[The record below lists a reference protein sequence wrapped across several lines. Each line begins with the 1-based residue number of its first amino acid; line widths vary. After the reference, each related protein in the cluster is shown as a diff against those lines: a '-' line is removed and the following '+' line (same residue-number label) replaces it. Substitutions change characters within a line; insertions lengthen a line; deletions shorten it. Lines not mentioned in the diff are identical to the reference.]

1 MIKNILITGADGQDG
16 KIILQKLYKRKIN
29 LILID
34 KRFKKKIRKKN
45 INYFEINLKDKK
57 KLEKLFKFYKVNV
70 VLNLASNNPNYRQN
84 NYHKHYLENIN
95 NSKNLIDNLTK
106 YKNEVR
112 FISCSS
118 SRIFRKKN
126 GLVNE
131 NSNISVN
138 DFYSK
143 FRIETNDY
151 LIKTKKRNKNFDF
164 TNVILFNHD
173 SLFRS
178 NRFLLPRVIFALISK
193 NQKFLNQIIKENIVM
208 DYSHAEDICDALI
221 KILFLKKKINNI
233 ILSSGNK
240 TYINDIIKYLIKKNK
255 LDLKLNYN
263 DIKKRYCL
271 IGNNTYA
278 KKTLNW
284 KIKKNI
290 FLAAQEIFKKNIFYS
305 FIKKKL

>member
-1 MIKNILITGADGQDG
+1 MIKNILITGANGQDG
-16 KIILQKLYKRKIN
+16 KIIIKKLYKKKIN

-34 KRFKKKIRKKN
+34 KTFEKKIKKKN

-57 KLEKLFKFYKVNV
+57 KIEKLFKLYKVDV
-70 VLNLASNNPNYRQN
+70 VLNLASNNPNYSQN
-84 NYHKHYLENIN
+84 SYHKHYLENIN

-106 YKNEVR
+106 YKNEVK

-118 SRIFRKKN
+118 SRIFKKKN

-131 NSNISVN
+131 NSNISAN

-151 LIKTKKRNKNFDF
+151 LIKTKKKNKNFDF

-178 NRFLLPRVIFALISK
+178 NRFLLPRIIFALICK
-193 NQKFLNQIIKENIVM
+193 NQKFLNKIIKENIVM

-221 KILFLKKKINNI
+221 KILFLKKKIKNI
-233 ILSSGNK
+233 ILSSGKK
-240 TYINDIIKYLIKKNK
+240 TYVNDIIKYLIKKNK
-255 LDLKLNYN
+255 LELKLNYN
-263 DIKKRYCL
+263 NIKKRYCI
-271 IGNNTYA
+271 IGNNAYA
-278 KKTLNW
+278 KKTLRW

-290 FLAAQEIFKKNIFYS
+290 FIAAQEIFKKKIFL

>member
-1 MIKNILITGADGQDG
+1 MIKNILITGANGQDG

-45 INYFEINLKDKK
+45 VKYFEINLKDKN
-57 KLEKLFKFYKVNV
+57 KLEKLFKFYKVEV

-84 NYHKHYLENIN
+84 SYNKHYLENIN
-95 NSKNLIDNLTK
+95 NSKNLIDNLIK

-233 ILSSGNK
+233 ILSSGKK

-255 LDLKLNYN
+255 LELKLNYN
-263 DIKKRYCL
+263 NIKKRYCI
-271 IGNNTYA
+271 IGDNTYA
-278 KKTLNW
+278 KKTLKW

-290 FLAAQEIFKKNIFYS
+290 FLAAQEIFKKNIFFS
-305 FIKKKL
+305 FVKKKP

>member
-1 MIKNILITGADGQDG
+1 MIKNILITGANGQDG

-45 INYFEINLKDKK
+45 INYFELNLKDKK
-57 KLEKLFKFYKVNV
+57 KLKKLFNLYKVDV
-70 VLNLASNNPNYRQN
+70 VLNLASNNPNYGQN
-84 NYHKHYLENIN
+84 SYHNHYLENIN
-95 NSKNLIDNLTK
+95 NSKNLIDNLTNI
-106 YKNEVR
+106 KNEIR

-118 SRIFRKKN
+118 SRIFKKKN

-131 NSNISVN
+131 NSNISAN

-143 FRIETNDY
+143 FRIETNNY
-151 LIKTKKRNKNFDF
+151 LIKTKKKNKNFDF

-178 NRFLLPRVIFALISK
+178 NRFLLPRIIFAIISK

-221 KILFLKKKINNI
+221 KILFSKRKIKNI
-233 ILSSGNK
+233 ILSSGKK
-240 TYINDIIKYLIKKNK
+240 TYVNDIIKYLIKKNK

-263 DIKKRYCL
+263 NIKKKNCI

-278 KKTLNW
+278 KKTLKW

-290 FLAAQEIFKKNIFYS
+290 FLAAQEIYKKNIFS
-305 FIKKKL
+305 IC

>member
-1 MIKNILITGADGQDG
+1 MIKNILITGANGQDG

-45 INYFEINLKDKK
+45 VKYFEINLRDKN
-57 KLEKLFKFYKVNV
+57 KLEKLFKIYKVEV
-70 VLNLASNNPNYRQN
+70 VLNLASNNPNYLQN
-84 NYHKHYLENIN
+84 SYNKHYLENIN
-95 NSKNLIDNLTK
+95 NSKNLIDNLIE
-106 YKNEVR
+106 YKNKVR

-193 NQKFLNQIIKENIVM
+193 NQKFLNRIIKENIVM

-221 KILFLKKKINNI
+221 KILFLKKKIKNI
-233 ILSSGNK
+233 ILSSGKK

-255 LDLKLNYN
+255 LELKLNYN
-263 DIKKRYCL
+263 NIKKRYCI
-271 IGNNTYA
+271 IGDNTYA
-278 KKTLNW
+278 KKTLKW

-290 FLAAQEIFKKNIFYS
+290 FLAAQEIFKKNIFFS
-305 FIKKKL
+305 FVKKKP

>member
-1 MIKNILITGADGQDG
+1 MIKNILITGANGQDG

-45 INYFEINLKDKK
+45 INYFELNLKDKK
-57 KLEKLFKFYKVNV
+57 KLKKLFNLYKVDV
-70 VLNLASNNPNYRQN
+70 VLNLASNNPNYGQN
-84 NYHKHYLENIN
+84 SYHNHYLENIN
-95 NSKNLIDNLTK
+95 NSKNLIDNLTNI
-106 YKNEVR
+106 KNEIR

-118 SRIFRKKN
+118 SRIFKKKN

-131 NSNISVN
+131 NSNISIN

-178 NRFLLPRVIFALISK
+178 NRFLLPRIIFAIISK

-221 KILFLKKKINNI
+221 KILFSKRKIKNI
-233 ILSSGNK
+233 ILSSGKK
-240 TYINDIIKYLIKKNK
+240 TYVNDIIKYLIKKNK

-263 DIKKRYCL
+263 NIKKKNCI

-278 KKTLNW
+278 KKTLKW

-290 FLAAQEIFKKNIFYS
+290 FLAAQEIYKKNIFS
-305 FIKKKL
+305 IC

>member
-1 MIKNILITGADGQDG
+1 MIKNILITGANGQDG

-34 KRFKKKIRKKN
+34 KRFKKKIRKNN
-45 INYFEINLKDKK
+45 IKYFEINLKDKK

-70 VLNLASNNPNYRQN
+70 VLNLASNNPNYGQN
-84 NYHKHYLENIN
+84 SYHKHYLENIN

-131 NSNISVN
+131 NSNIYAN

-143 FRIETNDY
+143 FRIEANKY
-151 LIKTKKRNKNFDF
+151 LIKIKKKNKNFDF

-173 SLFRS
+173 SFFRS
-178 NRFLLPRVIFALISK
+178 NRFLLPRIIFALISK
-193 NQKFLNQIIKENIVM
+193 DQKFLNQIIKENIVM

-221 KILFLKKKINNI
+221 KILFFKKKIKNI
-233 ILSSGNK
+233 ILSSGKK
-240 TYINDIIKYLIKKNK
+240 TYVNDIIKYLIKKNK

-263 DIKKRYCL
+263 NIKKKYCL
-271 IGNNTYA
+271 VGNNTYA

-284 KIKKNI
+284 KIKKDI
-290 FLAAQEIFKKNIFYS
+290 FLAAQEIFKKNIFYK

>member
-1 MIKNILITGADGQDG
+1 LIKNILITGANGQDG
-16 KIILQKLYKRKIN
+16 KIILQKLLKRKIN

-34 KRFKKKIRKKN
+34 KKFKKKIRKKN
-45 INYFEINLKDKK
+45 IKYFEINLKDKK
-57 KLEKLFKFYKVNV
+57 KLEKLFKFYKVDV

-84 NYHKHYLENIN
+84 SYHKHYLENIN
-95 NSKNLIDNLTK
+95 ICKNLIDNITK
-106 YKNEVR
+106 YKNEVK

-131 NSNISVN
+131 NSNISAN

-143 FRIETNDY
+143 FRIETNNY

-164 TNVILFNHD
+164 TNTILFNHD

-178 NRFLLPRVIFALISK
+178 KKFLLPRIIFALISK
-193 NQKFLNQIIKENIVM
+193 NQKFLDQIIKENIVM
-208 DYSHAEDICDALI
+208 DYSHAEDICNALI

-233 ILSSGNK
+233 ILSSGKK
-240 TYINDIIKYLIKKNK
+240 TYVNDIIKYLIKKNK

-263 DIKKRYCL
+263 NIKKKNCI
-271 IGNNTYA
+271 IGNNTHA
-278 KKTLNW
+278 KKILKW

-290 FLAAQEIFKKNIFYS
+290 FLAAQEIYKKNIFFS
-305 FIKKKL
+305 FVKKKL

>member
-1 MIKNILITGADGQDG
+1 MIKNILITGANGQDG

-57 KLEKLFKFYKVNV
+57 KIEQLFKLYKVDV
-70 VLNLASNNPNYRQN
+70 VLNLASNNPNYSQN
-84 NYHKHYLENIN
+84 SYHKHYLENIN

-106 YKNEVR
+106 YKNEVK

-118 SRIFRKKN
+118 SRIFKKKN

-131 NSNISVN
+131 NSNISAN

-178 NRFLLPRVIFALISK
+178 NRFLLPRIIFALICK
-193 NQKFLNQIIKENIVM
+193 NQKFLNKIIKENIVM

-221 KILFLKKKINNI
+221 KILFLKKKIKNI
-233 ILSSGNK
+233 ILSSGKK
-240 TYINDIIKYLIKKNK
+240 TYVNDIIKYLIKKNK
-255 LDLKLNYN
+255 LELKLNYN
-263 DIKKRYCL
+263 NIKKRYCI
-271 IGNNTYA
+271 IGNNAYA
-278 KKTLNW
+278 KKTLRW

-290 FLAAQEIFKKNIFYS
+290 FLAAQEIFKKKIFL

>member
-1 MIKNILITGADGQDG
+1 MIKNILITGANGQDG

-34 KRFKKKIRKKN
+34 KRFKKKIKRKN

-57 KLEKLFKFYKVNV
+57 KLEKLFKYYKVDV

-84 NYHKHYLENIN
+84 SYRKHYLENIN
-95 NSKNLIDNLTK
+95 NFKNLINNLIK
-106 YKNEVR
+106 YKNEVK

-131 NSNISVN
+131 NSNISIN

-193 NQKFLNQIIKENIVM
+193 NQRFLNRIIKENIVM

-221 KILFLKKKINNI
+221 KILFYKKKIKNI
-233 ILSSGNK
+233 ILSSGKK

-263 DIKKRYCL
+263 NIKKSYCI
-271 IGNNTYA
+271 IGDNSYA
-278 KKTLNW
+278 KKTLKW

-290 FLAAQEIFKKNIFYS
+290 FLAAQEIFKKNIFFS
-305 FIKKKL
+305 FVKKKP

>member
-1 MIKNILITGADGQDG
+1 MIKNILITGANGQDG

-34 KRFKKKIRKKN
+34 KRFKKKIRKNN
-45 INYFEINLKDKK
+45 IKYFEINLKDKK
-57 KLEKLFKFYKVNV
+57 KLEKLFKFYKVDI

-84 NYHKHYLENIN
+84 SYHKHYLENIN

-118 SRIFRKKN
+118 SRIFKKKN

-131 NSNISVN
+131 NSNIYAN

-143 FRIETNDY
+143 FRIETNKY
-151 LIKTKKRNKNFDF
+151 LIKIKKKNKNFDF

-173 SLFRS
+173 SFFRS
-178 NRFLLPRVIFALISK
+178 NRFLLPRIIFALISK
-193 NQKFLNQIIKENIVM
+193 DQKFLNQIIKENIVM

-221 KILFLKKKINNI
+221 KILFFKKKIKNI
-233 ILSSGNK
+233 ILSSGKK
-240 TYINDIIKYLIKKNK
+240 TYVNDIIKYLIKKNK

-263 DIKKRYCL
+263 NIKKRYCL

-290 FLAAQEIFKKNIFYS
+290 FLAAQEIFKKNIFFS
-305 FIKKKL
+305 FVKKKL

>member
-1 MIKNILITGADGQDG
+1 MIKNILITGANGQDG

-34 KRFKKKIRKKN
+34 KRFKKKIKKKN

-57 KLEKLFKFYKVNV
+57 KLEKLFKFYKVDV

-84 NYHKHYLENIN
+84 SYRKHYLENIN
-95 NSKNLIDNLTK
+95 NFKNLIDNLIK
-106 YKNEVR
+106 YKNEVK

-131 NSNISVN
+131 NSNISIN

-143 FRIETNDY
+143 FRIKSNDY

-178 NRFLLPRVIFALISK
+178 NRFLLPRTIFALISK
-193 NQKFLNQIIKENIVM
+193 NQKFLNKIIKENIVM

-221 KILFLKKKINNI
+221 KILFSKKKIKNI
-233 ILSSGNK
+233 ILSSGKK
-240 TYINDIIKYLIKKNK
+240 TYVNDIIKYLIKKNK

-263 DIKKRYCL
+263 NTKKRNCL

-278 KKTLNW
+278 KKTLKW

-290 FLAAQEIFKKNIFYS
+290 FFAAQEIFKKNVFFS
-305 FIKKKL
+305 FVKKKL

>member
-1 MIKNILITGADGQDG
+1 MIKNILITGANGQDG

-45 INYFEINLKDKK
+45 VKYFEINLKDKK
-57 KLEKLFKFYKVNV
+57 KLEKLFNLYKVDV
-70 VLNLASNNPNYRQN
+70 VLNLASNNPNYGQN
-84 NYHKHYLENIN
+84 SYHNHYLENIN
-95 NSKNLIDNLTK
+95 NSKNLIDNLTNI
-106 YKNEVR
+106 KNEIR

-118 SRIFRKKN
+118 SRIFKKKN

-178 NRFLLPRVIFALISK
+178 NRFLLPRIIFAIISK

-221 KILFLKKKINNI
+221 KILFSKRKIKNI
-233 ILSSGNK
+233 ILSSGKK
-240 TYINDIIKYLIKKNK
+240 TYVNDIIKYLIKKNK

-263 DIKKRYCL
+263 NIKKKNCI

-278 KKTLNW
+278 KKTLKW

-290 FLAAQEIFKKNIFYS
+290 FLAAQEIYKKNIFS
-305 FIKKKL
+305 IC

>member
-1 MIKNILITGADGQDG
+1 LIKNILITGANGQDG

-34 KRFKKKIRKKN
+34 KRFKKKIRKNN
-45 INYFEINLKDKK
+45 IKYFEINLKDKK

-70 VLNLASNNPNYRQN
+70 VLNLASNNPNYGQN
-84 NYHKHYLENIN
+84 SYLKHYLENIN

-118 SRIFRKKN
+118 SRIFKKKN
-126 GLVNE
+126 GIVNE
-131 NSNISVN
+131 NSNIYAN

-143 FRIETNDY
+143 FRIETNKY
-151 LIKTKKRNKNFDF
+151 LIKTKKKNKNFDF

-173 SLFRS
+173 SFFR
-178 NRFLLPRVIFALISK
+178 NNKFLLPRIIFALISK
-193 NQKFLNQIIKENIVM
+193 DQKFLNQIIKENIVM

-221 KILFLKKKINNI
+221 KILFFKKKIKNI
-233 ILSSGNK
+233 ILSSGKK
-240 TYINDIIKYLIKKNK
+240 TYVNDIIKYLIKKNK

-263 DIKKRYCL
+263 NIKKRYCL
-271 IGNNTYA
+271 VGNNTYA

-290 FLAAQEIFKKNIFYS
+290 FLAAQEIFKKNIFYK

>member
-1 MIKNILITGADGQDG
+1 LIKNILITGANGQDG
-16 KIILQKLYKRKIN
+16 KIILQKLYRRKIN

-34 KRFKKKIRKKN
+34 KKFKKKIRKKN

-57 KLEKLFKFYKVNV
+57 KLEKLFKFYKVDV
-70 VLNLASNNPNYRQN
+70 VLNLASNNPNYGQN
-84 NYHKHYLENIN
+84 SYRKHYLENIN

-106 YKNEVR
+106 YKNEVK

-118 SRIFRKKN
+118 SRIFRKKY

-131 NSNISVN
+131 NSNISAN

-143 FRIETNDY
+143 FRIETNKY
-151 LIKTKKRNKNFDF
+151 LIKIKKKNKNFDF

-178 NRFLLPRVIFALISK
+178 NRFLLPRIVFALISK
-193 NQKFLNQIIKENIVM
+193 NQKFLNSIIKENIVM

-221 KILFLKKKINNI
+221 KILFLKKKIKNI
-233 ILSSGNK
+233 ILSSGK
-240 TYINDIIKYLIKKNK
+240 QTYVNDIIKYLIKKNNLNLK
-255 LDLKLNYN
+255 LDYN
-263 DIKKRYCL
+263 DIKKRYCI
-271 IGNNTYA
+271 IGNNSYA

-290 FLAAQEIFKKNIFYS
+290 FFAAQEIFKKNIFFS
-305 FIKKKL
+305 FTKKTL

>member
-1 MIKNILITGADGQDG
+1 MIKNILITGANGQDG

-45 INYFEINLKDKK
+45 VKYFEINLKDKN
-57 KLEKLFKFYKVNV
+57 KLEKLFKFYKVEV

-84 NYHKHYLENIN
+84 SYNKHYLENIN
-95 NSKNLIDNLTK
+95 NSKNLIDNLIK

-255 LDLKLNYN
+255 LELKLNYN
-263 DIKKRYCL
+263 NIKKRYCI
-271 IGNNTYA
+271 IGDNTYA
-278 KKTLNW
+278 KKTLKW

-290 FLAAQEIFKKNIFYS
+290 FLAAQEIFKKNIFFS
-305 FIKKKL
+305 FVKKKP

>member
-1 MIKNILITGADGQDG
+1 LIKNILITGADGQDG

-131 NSNISVN
+131 NSNISAN

-143 FRIETNDY
+143 FRIETNKY

-164 TNVILFNHD
+164 TNAILFNHD

-178 NRFLLPRVIFALISK
+178 NRFLLPRIIFALISK
-193 NQKFLNQIIKENIVM
+193 NQKYLNQIIKENIVM

-221 KILFLKKKINNI
+221 KILFFEKKIKNI
-233 ILSSGNK
+233 ILSSGKK
-240 TYINDIIKYLIKKNK
+240 TYVNDIIKYLIKKNK

>member
-1 MIKNILITGADGQDG
+1 M
-16 KIILQKLYKRKIN
+16 
-29 LILID
+29 
-34 KRFKKKIRKKN
+34 
-45 INYFEINLKDKK
+45 
-57 KLEKLFKFYKVNV
+57 FKFYKVDV

-84 NYHKHYLENIN
+84 SYRKHYLENIN
-95 NSKNLIDNLTK
+95 NFKNLIDNLIK
-106 YKNEVR
+106 YKNEVK

-131 NSNISVN
+131 NSNISIN

-178 NRFLLPRVIFALISK
+178 NRFLLPRTIFALISK

-221 KILFLKKKINNI
+221 KILFSKKKIK
-233 ILSSGNK
+233 IL
-240 TYINDIIKYLIKKNK
+240 YLV
-255 LDLKLNYN
+255 
-263 DIKKRYCL
+263 
-271 IGNNTYA
+271 
-278 KKTLNW
+278 
-284 KIKKNI
+284 
-290 FLAAQEIFKKNIFYS
+290 QV
-305 FIKKKL
+305 KKLM

>member
-1 MIKNILITGADGQDG
+1 MIKNILITGANGQDG

-34 KRFKKKIRKKN
+34 KRFKKKIKRKN

-57 KLEKLFKFYKVNV
+57 KLEKLFKFYKVDV

-84 NYHKHYLENIN
+84 SYRKHYLENIN
-95 NSKNLIDNLTK
+95 NFKNLIDNLIK
-106 YKNEVR
+106 YKNEVK

-131 NSNISVN
+131 NSNISIN

-178 NRFLLPRVIFALISK
+178 NRFLLPRTIFALISK
-193 NQKFLNQIIKENIVM
+193 NQKFLNQIVKENIVM

-221 KILFLKKKINNI
+221 KILFSKKKIKNI
-233 ILSSGNK
+233 ILSSGKK

-255 LDLKLNYN
+255 LELKLNYN
-263 DIKKRYCL
+263 NIKKRHCI
-271 IGNNTYA
+271 IGDNTYA
-278 KKTLNW
+278 KKTLKW

-290 FLAAQEIFKKNIFYS
+290 FLAAQEIFKKNIFFS
-305 FIKKKL
+305 FVKKKF

>member
-1 MIKNILITGADGQDG
+1 MIKNILITGANGQDG

-34 KRFKKKIRKKN
+34 KRFKKKIKRKN

-57 KLEKLFKFYKVNV
+57 KLEKLFKFYKVDV

-84 NYHKHYLENIN
+84 SYRKHYLENIN
-95 NSKNLIDNLTK
+95 NFKNLIDNLIK
-106 YKNEVR
+106 YKNEVK

-131 NSNISVN
+131 NSNISIN

-178 NRFLLPRVIFALISK
+178 NRFLLPRTIFALISK
-193 NQKFLNQIIKENIVM
+193 NQKFLNQIVKENIVM

-221 KILFLKKKINNI
+221 KILFSKKKIKNI
-233 ILSSGNK
+233 ILSSGKK

-255 LDLKLNYN
+255 LELKLNN
-263 DIKKRYCL
+263 NNIKKRHCI
-271 IGNNTYA
+271 IGDNTYA
-278 KKTLNW
+278 KKTLKW

-290 FLAAQEIFKKNIFYS
+290 FLAAQEIFKKNIFFS
-305 FIKKKL
+305 FVKKKF

>member
-1 MIKNILITGADGQDG
+1 MIKNILITGANGQDG
-16 KIILQKLYKRKIN
+16 KIIIKKLYKKKIN

-34 KRFKKKIRKKN
+34 KTFEKKIKKKN

-57 KLEKLFKFYKVNV
+57 KIEKLFKLYKVDV
-70 VLNLASNNPNYRQN
+70 VLNLASNNPNYSQN
-84 NYHKHYLENIN
+84 SYHKHYLENIN

-106 YKNEVR
+106 YKNEVK

-118 SRIFRKKN
+118 SRIFKKKN

-131 NSNISVN
+131 NSNISAN

-178 NRFLLPRVIFALISK
+178 NRFLLPRIIFALICK
-193 NQKFLNQIIKENIVM
+193 NQKFLNKIIKENIVM

-221 KILFLKKKINNI
+221 KILFLKKKIKNI
-233 ILSSGNK
+233 ILSSGKK
-240 TYINDIIKYLIKKNK
+240 TYVNDIIKYLIKKNK
-255 LDLKLNYN
+255 LELKLNYN
-263 DIKKRYCL
+263 NIKKRYCI
-271 IGNNTYA
+271 IGNNAYA
-278 KKTLNW
+278 KKTLRW

-290 FLAAQEIFKKNIFYS
+290 FLAAQEIFKKKIFL

>member
-1 MIKNILITGADGQDG
+1 LIKNILITGANGQDG

-45 INYFEINLKDKK
+45 IKYFEINLKDKK
-57 KLEKLFKFYKVNV
+57 KLEKLFKFYKVDV

-84 NYHKHYLENIN
+84 SYYKHYLENIN
-95 NSKNLIDNLTK
+95 NFKNLIDNLTK

-118 SRIFRKKN
+118 SRIFRKKT

-131 NSNISVN
+131 NSNISAN

-151 LIKTKKRNKNFDF
+151 LIKTIKKNKNFDF

-178 NRFLLPRVIFALISK
+178 NRFLLPRIILALISK

-221 KILFLKKKINNI
+221 KILFFKKKIKNI
-233 ILSSGNK
+233 ILSSGKK
-240 TYINDIIKYLIKKNK
+240 TFINDIIKYLIKKNK

-263 DIKKRYCL
+263 NIKKKYCI

-278 KKTLNW
+278 KKTLGW

-290 FLAAQEIFKKNIFYS
+290 FLAAQEIFKKNIFSS
-305 FIKKKL
+305 FVKKKL

>member
-45 INYFEINLKDKK
+45 INYFEINLKDKN
-57 KLEKLFKFYKVNV
+57 KLEKLFKFYKVEV

-84 NYHKHYLENIN
+84 SYNKHYLENIN
-95 NSKNLIDNLTK
+95 NSKNLIDNLIK

-131 NSNISVN
+131 NSNISAN

-143 FRIETNDY
+143 FRIETNKY

-164 TNVILFNHD
+164 TNAILFNHD

-178 NRFLLPRVIFALISK
+178 NRFLLPRIIFALISK
-193 NQKFLNQIIKENIVM
+193 NQKYLNQIIKENIVM

-221 KILFLKKKINNI
+221 KILFFE
-233 ILSSGNK
+233 
-240 TYINDIIKYLIKKNK
+240 KKNK
-255 LDLKLNYN
+255 KY
-263 DIKKRYCL
+263 Y
-271 IGNNTYA
+271 T
-278 KKTLNW
+278 
-284 KIKKNI
+284 
-290 FLAAQEIFKKNIFYS
+290 
-305 FIKKKL
+305 